1 MAIAFGSATGV
12 SPLATGWRHV
22 AVVLPARRRKE
33 GLDVIDFDDIR
44 TRVPLSSF
52 CESRGMRLKRD
63 GASGRLKTRC
73 PLHQEKHPSF
83 TIWPDG
89 YFYCYGCGAN
99 GDVTQLCATLDGI
112 SSADAARKLGAG
124 ERLFPSAAI
133 IKPVEPTKPQPYQ
146 LSVQDQQRMAR
157 AAHRLA
163 ADLVLID
170 KLTDRRPEWTAET
183 IRGVALEGDL
193 GYEAGRILFGYSN
206 GIKARWKDS
215 AGDRVIRWLVGSAA
229 SECWRQSLL
238 VSSTQ
243 GVFFAEG
250 ESDALTLIS
259 LGLEIPGQSLV
270 VGLAGANLL
279 PDPLPF
285 AGKDIVIV
293 PDPDLAGQTSA
304 QKLRALLA
312 PLARSIKTIDLRRA
326 QNG

>member
-1 MAIAFGSATGV
+1 M
-12 SPLATGWRHV
+12 H
-22 AVVLPARRRKE
+22 E
-33 GLDVIDFDDIR
+33 
-44 TRVPLSSF
+44 
-52 CESRGMRLKRD
+52 
-63 GASGRLKTRC
+63 
-73 PLHQEKHPSF
+73 EKSPSF

-89 YFYCYGCGAN
+89 YYYCYGCGAH

-112 SSADAARKLGAG
+112 SIADAARKLGTG
-124 ERLFPSAAI
+124 EPLFPSAAI
-133 IKPVEPTKPQPYQ
+133 IKPVEPTKPEPCQ
-146 LSVQDQQRMAR
+146 LSVQDQQRMTR

-163 ADLVLID
+163 ADPVLID
-170 KLTDRRPEWTAET
+170 KLIDRRPEWTPET